1 METKIH
7 REINPRKEPLTIEK
21 LKTFEGFEKMTDE
34 QAQAYLFEI
43 KALSGLIVEFQNEL
57 ALQQENNQH
66 YKNAA

>member
-1 METKIH
+1 
-7 REINPRKEPLTIEK
+7 
-21 LKTFEGFEKMTDE
+21 MTDE